1 MIWKII
7 GNVMSFMGKCK
18 RDQCI
23 FCAVCVFYYIIT
35 DPVSYGFL
43 IPVTVYFRDRG
54 DAFKNH

>member
-1 MIWKII
+1 
-7 GNVMSFMGKCK
+7 MSFMGK
-18 RDQCI
+18 CI

>member
-1 MIWKII
+1 MHILR
-7 GNVMSFMGKCK
+7 SL
-18 RDQCI
+18 R
-23 FCAVCVFYYIIT
+23 FYYIIT